1 MKRIKTFEA
10 FTNENWLNDT
20 YSNVKNSVKNA
31 VSTISNNIKDVIAQL
46 GINLLPKD
54 EMIIRQKYNEWQNE
68 HGPDEEEFIINN
80 LDLFKNYPDIIEK
93 YKK

>member
-1 MKRIKTFEA
+1 
-10 FTNENWLNDT
+10 
-20 YSNVKNSVKNA
+20 
-31 VSTISNNIKDVIAQL
+31 
-46 GINLLPKD
+46 
-54 EMIIRQKYNEWQNE
+54 MIIRQKYNEWQNE